1 MSLLV
6 VSVVA
11 VILAFMGSN
20 WLIRKTVD
28 VVDIALSLGTAAYTG
43 LVLTYCRGIRF
54 WGSPFLPALF
64 TVSGILTGLTMAMLR
79 IPIATYIM
87 PKALNSS
94 RELYERKAY
103 YVGMIG
109 QVEKNCQV
117 LTGLELTLVA
127 L

>member
-1 MSLLV
+1 
-6 VSVVA
+6 
-11 VILAFMGSN
+11 
-20 WLIRKTVD
+20 
-28 VVDIALSLGTAAYTG
+28 
-43 LVLTYCRGIRF
+43 
-54 WGSPFLPALF
+54 
-64 TVSGILTGLTMAMLR
+64 MAMLR